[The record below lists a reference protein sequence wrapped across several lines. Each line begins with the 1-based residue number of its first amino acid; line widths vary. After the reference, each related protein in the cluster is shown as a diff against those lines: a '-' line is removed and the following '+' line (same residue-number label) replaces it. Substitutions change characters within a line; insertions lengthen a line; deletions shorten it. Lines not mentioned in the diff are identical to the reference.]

1 MDEVK
6 LTIEIENPDMLAE
19 LFGQRDENVRVI
31 EDETGVRISMQ
42 EGSICISGQQ
52 EQAEVAQTVVRRLML
67 LLSLIHI

>member
-31 EDETGVRISMQ
+31 EDER
-42 EGSICISGQQ
+42 EC
-52 EQAEVAQTVVRRLML
+52 AYPCRRAAYVYPV
-67 LLSLIHI
+67 SRSRQRWRKP

>member
-31 EDETGVRISMQ
+31 DD
-42 EGSICISGQQ
+42 
-52 EQAEVAQTVVRRLML
+52 
-67 LLSLIHI
+67 